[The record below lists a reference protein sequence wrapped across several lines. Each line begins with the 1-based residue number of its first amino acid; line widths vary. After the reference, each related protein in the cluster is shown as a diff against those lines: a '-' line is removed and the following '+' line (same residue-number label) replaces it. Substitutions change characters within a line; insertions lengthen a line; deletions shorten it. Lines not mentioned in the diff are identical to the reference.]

1 MKKKFFVILTV
12 ILMLLPLSVS
22 AKEEWQY
29 NERSDTLFYGE
40 DKYTKQ
46 IIPYTD
52 GVLPDDFYVYKM
64 KSESE
69 LFYAH
74 AKADG
79 YPLAFVSDYT
89 SFVGNAY
96 VYVNA
101 EGEEILKDFISGK
114 FSSYLLFEKNC
125 YNTAKI
131 SNEEVNTL
139 DSITEKEP
147 FNVSTLGNV
156 PRYEVAGLD
165 KTGTLYHIHGAIYK
179 LYSEYYYVNYDAL
192 DNSYFDSDGNFSYRR
207 GEVDAVKV
215 PSSIAALITDGY
227 FNYNNFHYTETF
239 DAYNQTLNNTK
250 LTEIIIFWISS
261 VILGYLLPL
270 VPFVLS
276 IVFAHSKKALY
287 PKRWYLLTACSGAW
301 MLLSTCILM
310 VILI

>member
-1 MKKKFFVILTV
+1 MKKNFFVILTV

-22 AKEEWQY
+22 AKDEWQY
-29 NERSDTLFYGE
+29 SKDTLTFGTTEY
-40 DKYTKQ
+40 KKQ
-46 IIPYTD
+46 EIPYTD

-89 SFVGNAY
+89 SFVGDEY
-96 VYVNA
+96 VYVNK

-131 SNEEVNTL
+131 SNEEVNAL

-165 KTGTLYHIHGAIYK
+165 ETGTLYHIHGAIYRI
-179 LYSEYYYVNYDAL
+179 YNDYYYVNYDEL
-192 DNSYFDSDGNFSYRR
+192 DNSYFDSEGNFSYRK
-207 GEVDAVKV
+207 GTVEAVKV
-215 PSSIAALITDGY
+215 PTSIKALLTDGY
-227 FNYNNFHYTETF
+227 FEYNSFNYVETF
-239 DAYNQTLNNTK
+239 DAYNQTLSNTN

-261 VILGYLLPL
+261 IILGYILPL

-276 IVFAHSKKALY
+276 IVFAQSKKALY

-301 MLLSTCILM
+301 MLIATCILM

>member
-1 MKKKFFVILTV
+1 
-12 ILMLLPLSVS
+12 MLLPLSVS

-40 DKYTKQ
+40 DEYTKQ

-52 GVLPDDFYVYKM
+52 GVLPNRFYVYRT
-64 KSESE
+64 EYDGE
-69 LFYAH
+69 LFYVH
-74 AKADG
+74 VKEGSSELVFLGDH
-79 YPLAFVSDYT
+79 T
-89 SFVGNAY
+89 SFVGDEY
-96 VYVNA
+96 VYVNK
-101 EGEEILKDFISGK
+101 EGERILNDFVSGK
-114 FSSYLLFEKNC
+114 FSSYLLFEGNRFS
-125 YNTAKI
+125 TAEI
-131 SNEEVNTL
+131 SNKEVDTL
-139 DSITEKEP
+139 DSITETRRLS
-147 FNVSTLGNV
+147 VTVLGNI
-156 PRYEVAGLD
+156 PCYEVAGLD
-165 KTGTLYHIHGAIYK
+165 ETGTLYHIHGAIYK

-215 PSSIAALITDGY
+215 PQSIKALLTDGY

-239 DAYNQTLNNTK
+239 DAYNQTLSNTK